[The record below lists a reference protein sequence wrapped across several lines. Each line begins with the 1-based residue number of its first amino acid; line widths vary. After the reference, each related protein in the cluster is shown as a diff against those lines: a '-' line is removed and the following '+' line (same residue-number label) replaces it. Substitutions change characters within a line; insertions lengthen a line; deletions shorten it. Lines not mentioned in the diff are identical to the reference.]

1 VVVAGGGAAGLSAA
15 LVLGRARRRVVVI
28 DAGAPRNAPAAHM
41 QGFLSRDGIPPADFL
56 ALGRREVTGYGAEL
70 VSDQVLGIE
79 PGFLVRLAGGRT
91 FTARR
96 ILLATGAGDELP
108 DIPGSASGGAGISS
122 TARTATGG
130 KYVTSHWECS
140 APNPARFSTP
150 FWCGSGPTTS
160 SSSPTPVN

>member
-96 ILLATGAGDELP
+96 ILLATGVGDELP
-108 DIPGSASGGAGISS
+108 ASPGSASGGAGISS
-122 TARTATGG
+122 TARTATSTLVLARRRRSVE
-130 KYVTSHWECS
+130 KHVAIAAWLAAFDEPR
-140 APNPARFSTP
+140 AP
-150 FWCGSGPTTS
+150 
-160 SSSPTPVN
+160 